1 MSKKRSIGTA
11 VRAWGLA
18 LGVVAAACS
27 GSGDGDT
34 GATQQALTAVAS
46 FGSNPGRLSMYEY
59 APADVPPN
67 APLVVALHGCTQSAD
82 AYVGAGWNQLADTW
96 KFYVVYPQQS
106 ASNNSN
112 KCFQWWDAAST
123 SRDSGEAL
131 SIKQMVDAMKAR
143 HSIDGR
149 RVFVTGLSAGAAMT
163 SVMLAAYPDVFAAG
177 AIMAGLPFRCASSTS
192 DAYTCMG
199 GSVDK
204 TPAQWGALVRAATKV
219 TAAPPRVS
227 IWQGTSDY
235 TVRPANATELVDQWT
250 DVNGVDTTADVTETV
265 KGATHTVYAD
275 GSGAARVERWLIP
288 NMGHGTAI
296 EPGLA
301 AAGGCGTAGAY
312 ILSAGICSTYYAGLF
327 FGLGAPA
334 TEVDAGAP
342 DVGSALD
349 AGAPTDAGRDAAG
362 FACKTWNATAYA
374 HVVAG
379 RAVRCGLANS
389 YVCAVGSGAQI
400 GLWSLLPATL
410 REVRAGY
417 YEVGACP

>member
-1 MSKKRSIGTA
+1 MSKERSFGGA
-11 VRAWGLA
+11 VRVWGLA
-18 LGVVAAACS
+18 ALVMAAAC
-27 GSGDGDT
+27 GGGAEDDT
-34 GATQQALTAVAS
+34 GAVSQSLTAVAS

-59 APADVPPN
+59 APAGVPAN

-106 ASNNSN
+106 SSNNSN

-123 SRDSGEAL
+123 ARDSGEAL
-131 SIKQMVDAMKAR
+131 SIKQMVDSMKAR
-143 HSIDGR
+143 HSIDPS

-163 SVMLAAYPDVFAAG
+163 SVMLATYPDVFSAG

-204 TPAQWGALVRAATKV
+204 TPAQWGALVRGATKV

-227 IWQGTSDY
+227 IWQGTGDY

-250 DVNGVDTTADVTETV
+250 DVNGVDTTADLTETV
-265 KGATHTVYAD
+265 KGATHTVYQD
-275 GSGAARVERWLIP
+275 GSGGARVERWLIP

-301 AAGGCGTAGAY
+301 AAAGCGTAGAY

-327 FGLGAPA
+327 FGLGTPPA
-334 TEVDAGAP
+334 ASDAGTPDARSTVDAGAP
-342 DVGSALD
+342 S
-349 AGAPTDAGRDAAG
+349 DAGRDAAG
-362 FACKTWNATAYA
+362 FACKTWNATVYA

-389 YVCAVGSGAQI
+389 YACAVGSGEQI
-400 GLWSLLPATL
+400 GLWNLLPATL
-410 REVRAGY
+410 RETRAGY

>member
-1 MSKKRSIGTA
+1 MSKQRSIGTA
-11 VRAWGLA
+11 VRSWGVA
-18 LGVVAAACS
+18 MGVLAAACS
-27 GSGDGDT
+27 GGPADET
-34 GATQQALTAVAS
+34 GAAQEPLTAVAS

-59 APADVPPN
+59 APAGVPAN
-67 APLVVALHGCTQSAD
+67 APLVVAMHGCTQSAE

-106 ASNNSN
+106 SSNNSN

-123 SRDSGEAL
+123 SRDAGEAL
-131 SIKQMVDAMKAR
+131 SIKQMVDSMKAR
-143 HSIDGR
+143 HSIDAS

-163 SVMLAAYPDVFAAG
+163 SVMLAAYPDVFSAG
-177 AIMAGLPFRCASSTS
+177 AIMAGLPYRCASSTS

-204 TPAQWGALVRAATKV
+204 TPAQWGALVRAASKV
-219 TAAPPRVS
+219 VSAPPRVS

-250 DVNGVDTTADVTETV
+250 DVNGVDATADRTETV
-265 KGATHTVYAD
+265 KGATHAVYED
-275 GSGAARVERWLIP
+275 GSGSARVERWLIP

-312 ILSAGICSTYYAGLF
+312 ILSVGICSTYYAGLF
-327 FGLGAPA
+327 FGLGTPA
-334 TEVDAGAP
+334 AVSDAGAP
-342 DVGSALD
+342 DAAPVAD
-349 AGAPTDAGRDAAG
+349 AGAPRDAGSDAAA
-362 FACKTWNATAYA
+362 FACKTWDATVYA
-374 HVVAG
+374 HVTAG

-389 YVCAVGSGAQI
+389 YACAVGSGERI
-400 GLWSLLPATL
+400 GLWNLLPATL
-410 REVRAGY
+410 RETRAGY